1 MESEFN
7 MPPSLE
13 KALIELAK
21 EVGELASE
29 VRVTNANVAKVLDK
43 HERRDDEIEAK
54 ADEANDEIKA
64 VKNKAVGIGI
74 GSALGGGGFG
84 AFLMKIFA

>member
-1 MESEFN
+1 MESEYK

-54 ADEANDEIKA
+54 ADEANDEIQA
-64 VKNKAVGIGI
+64 VKNKATGIAI
-74 GSALGGGGFG
+74 GSSIGGGGFFY
-84 AFLMKIFA
+84 ALSKLFA